1 MHAFKTIL
9 LAITRL
15 HSSELE
21 LSQCFRL
28 AKDNQARLIIAV
40 FDQSLDVLRRL
51 QFLPLEAKLEKLCRW
66 QLEEQAQQL
75 KEQAWEQ
82 GVQAEIR
89 IIPGKPRQLI
99 AGLIAETG
107 TDLVIKLAD
116 PCGALAL
123 NQLTGNDLALLRK
136 CPTPLLMMASRGQ
149 LPDFT
154 GKIMVAMD
162 VGDPNHEAAK
172 LNQQLMLNAIYL
184 SSQENA
190 DLHVVSVWNLPL
202 EHHALQH
209 LDEEELYELQEAT
222 HQRYQKKLDETL
234 SNAGVDPQMTHVHCH
249 LLKGYPAQQIQRLAN
264 EINVD
269 IIVMGTLG
277 HHSQGVLMG
286 NTAENIINGV
296 YCSILAIKPE
306 GFLSP
311 LG

>member
-9 LAITRL
+9 LAVTRL

-28 AKDNQARLIIAV
+28 VSDNKSRLVIAI

-51 QFLPLEAKLEKLCRW
+51 QFVPLEAKLEELCHR
-66 QLEEQAQQL
+66 QLEEQALQL
-75 KEQAWEQ
+75 KEQAWKQ
-82 GVQAEIR
+82 GVQVETR
-89 IIPGKPRQLI
+89 IIPGKPGQMLGRLI
-99 AGLIAETG
+99 EEYGI
-107 TDLVIKLAD
+107 DLVIKLAD
-116 PCGALAL
+116 PCGALAR

-136 CPTPLLMMASRGQ
+136 CPVPLLMMAGRGQ
-149 LPDFT
+149 LPGLS

-162 VGDPNHEAAK
+162 VGDPNHEVTK
-172 LNQQLMLNAIYL
+172 LNQQLLLNGIYL

-190 DLHVVSVWNLPL
+190 ELHVVSVWNLPL

-209 LDEEELYELQEAT
+209 LDEEELYALQEVT

-234 SNAGVDPQMTHVHCH
+234 VTAGVDSKMAHLHCH
-249 LLKGYPAQQIQRLAN
+249 LLKGHPARQIQKLAN

-269 IIVMGTLG
+269 IIVMGTSG

-286 NTAENIINGV
+286 NTAENIINGI
-296 YCSILAIKPE
+296 YCSILVIKPE
-306 GFLSP
+306 GFISP
-311 LG
+311 LD